1 MRKLTNL
8 FFLSLILVF
17 TFNSCTKESDIPP
30 TRTSM
35 EGVWTVTNVVTA
47 QGADI
52 TSRINFPIT
61 AFYLSSD
68 GTILS
73 TAGPLMM
80 YIVYGDSKYV
90 QIASS
95 LDQVFNYATLTFNGG
110 EFFVGSGEQKT
121 FTLEMKL
128 EGVAGTKTL
137 VTLLGLMGIDA
148 SFLEFVIYH
157 KFMNVGIEFTDD
169 YKTMIWDINTGT
181 TATYNKKDQYG
192 NYILWN
198 GWPVSGFQRCTIKLA
213 KQTQDI
219 RDVVRNASAHK

>member
-8 FFLSLILVF
+8 LFLSFILAF
-17 TFNSCTKESDIPP
+17 TLSSCVKESDIPP

-35 EGVWTVTNVVTA
+35 EGVWTVTNVVTS

-52 TSRINFPIT
+52 TSRFNLPIT

-73 TAGPLMM
+73 TAGPLIM
-80 YIVYGDSKYV
+80 YVVYGESKYV

-157 KFMNVGIEFTDD
+157 KFNCIRTLPIKP
-169 YKTMIWDINTGT
+169 YCLLPLL
-181 TATYNKKDQYG
+181 
-192 NYILWN
+192 YI
-198 GWPVSGFQRCTIKLA
+198 PT
-213 KQTQDI
+213 
-219 RDVVRNASAHK
+219 